1 MTEWV
6 KVANEADIPSG
17 GRIWYEFEEDTVIVL
32 NLNGKFYCVADLCS
46 HDGGPLEDGELDGYA
61 IECPRHGAC
70 FDVRTGAALSMP
82 ATSPIPTYAVK
93 VEDGVVYVESPDI
106 W

>member
-1 MTEWV
+1 VTEWV

-17 GRIWYEFEEDTVIVL
+17 GRIWVEFEEDTVIVI
-32 NLNGKFYCVADLCS
+32 NLNGKFYCIADLCS
-46 HDGGPLEDGELDGYA
+46 HDGGPLEDGELDDYA

>member
-6 KVANEADIPSG
+6 KVAKLEEIPSG

-32 NLNGKFYCVADLCS
+32 NVGGKFYCIADLCS
-46 HDGGPLEDGELDGYA
+46 HDGESLEDGELDGHS

-70 FDVRTGAALSMP
+70 FDVRTGDALSLP
-82 ATSPIPTYAVK
+82 ATSPIPTFDVK
-93 VEDGVVYVESPDI
+93 VEDGFVFVASPDV

>member
-6 KVANEADIPSG
+6 KEANVADIPSG
-17 GRIWYEFEEDTVIVL
+17 GRIWYEFEEDTVIVI
-32 NLNGKFYCVADLCS
+32 NVNGKFYCVADLCS
-46 HDGGPLEDGELDGYA
+46 HDGGPLEDGELDNHA

-106 W
+106 G

>member
-6 KVANEADIPSG
+6 KVANVDDIPSG

-32 NLNGKFYCVADLCS
+32 NLNGTFYCVADLCS
-46 HDGGPLEDGELDGYA
+46 HDGGSLEDGELDGYA

-70 FDVRTGAALSMP
+70 FDVRTGDALSMP
-82 ATSPIPTYAVK
+82 ATSPIPTSAVK
-93 VEDGVVYVESPDI
+93 VEDGVVYVASSDI